1 MIITF
6 ISDNRQYDQQPDRA
20 ELVEEVVEE
29 VIMIQLGQARRV
41 GDLEELSENYI
52 NSHIDCGARFLVGMR
67 SSRTTEHDLSGR
79 GQTRRR
85 MWSGEQRDKRQN
97 IHQSSQ

>member
-1 MIITF
+1 MI
-6 ISDNRQYDQQPDRA
+6 NKPDRA

-29 VIMIQLGQARRV
+29 VIMIQLGQARRG

-67 SSRTTEHDLSGR
+67 SSRTTEHDLKWERTDAKETGEWR
-79 GQTRRR
+79 TTGQNAEYTPLLPVVI
-85 MWSGEQRDKRQN
+85 SIGKTF
-97 IHQSSQ
+97 